1 MNEPKI
7 ADEQPKVLE
16 LAPGSY
22 WWCACGHS
30 WSQPF
35 CDRSHAGT
43 GFEPVRFDVEH
54 SRNVALC
61 LCKRTGN
68 KPFCDGSHS
77 DL

>member
-1 MNEPKI
+1 MSDPKI
-7 ADEQPKVLE
+7 ADTQPEVLK
-16 LAPGSY
+16 LMPGSY

-30 WSQPF
+30 NSQPF
-35 CDRSHAGT
+35 CDGSHDGT
-43 GFEPVRFDVEH
+43 GFEPVRFEVVN
-54 SRNVALC
+54 SRNAALC